1 MSHCRIDPDRAEH
14 CECHVREEIIKK
26 FGLRMIVRSVDTMEL
41 GAYHASSLRWTVE
54 LDLASP
60 LA

>member
-1 MSHCRIDPDRAEH
+1 
-14 CECHVREEIIKK
+14 
-26 FGLRMIVRSVDTMEL
+26 MIVRLVDTMEL